1 MKKVTVAD
9 VLNMSVEERILFVED
24 VWDSIATTPEA
35 VPLTE
40 AQCIELDKRLEEYHK
55 NPKAGSPWVEVKKRI
70 LKL

>member
-9 VLNMSVEERILFVED
+9 VLNMSIEERILFVED
-24 VWDSIATTPEA
+24 VWDSIATTPEV

-40 AQCIELDKRLEEYHK
+40 AQRIELDKRLEDYHK
-55 NPKAGSPWVEVKKRI
+55 NPKSGSPWIDVKKRI